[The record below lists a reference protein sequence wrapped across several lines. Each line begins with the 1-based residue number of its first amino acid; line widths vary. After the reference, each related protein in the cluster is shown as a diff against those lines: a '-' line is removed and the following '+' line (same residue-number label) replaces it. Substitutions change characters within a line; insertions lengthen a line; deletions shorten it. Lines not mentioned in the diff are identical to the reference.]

1 MEILVRMN
9 TARPVGLCS
18 LWGKEELAR
27 VWESPW
33 GAQAGHAGQTSQQT
47 LAGGKRRDP
56 PTVTWQGGDL
66 SLV

>member
-1 MEILVRMN
+1 MEIPVRMN

-33 GAQAGHAGQTSQQT
+33 GAQAGHAGQTSQ
-47 LAGGKRRDP
+47 
-56 PTVTWQGGDL
+56 
-66 SLV
+66 